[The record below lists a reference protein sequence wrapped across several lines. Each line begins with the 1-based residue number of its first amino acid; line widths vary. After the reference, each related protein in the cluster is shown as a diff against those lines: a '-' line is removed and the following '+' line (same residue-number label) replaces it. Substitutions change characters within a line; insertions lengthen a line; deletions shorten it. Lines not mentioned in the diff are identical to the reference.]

1 MLVLGLLSFHIWDK
15 QSLLSGEMLSLNLTR
30 TFHQRDRV
38 TLDRKQLMD
47 ASASV
52 QLEPLEILN
61 SATIE

>member
-15 QSLLSGEMLSLNLTR
+15 QSLLSGEMFSLNLTR

-38 TLDRKQLMD
+38 TLDREQLTD